1 MPGEELVGEDIFG
14 DDYSWFMEELLEQRS
29 DQEVDTI
36 LGLLELPDAAEVL
49 DAPCGHG
56 RISNRLAARGL
67 RVTGLDRSRRFLE
80 LARERAAAAG
90 AAGVEVEY
98 VEGDLRELPF
108 EGRFDAVLNWFSSFG
123 YFDDEGNRRV
133 LEGFRRALKP
143 GGRLLL
149 EQASRELLI
158 RNLPA
163 HGVPAVWMTERGD
176 DLLIDKVSFDPAAGR
191 SHTERIVVRDGQV
204 RRTEFSLSQPTAS
217 QLGDWM
223 RAAGFDEVEAFDESG
238 GPFAATSRRLL
249 MRARAA

>member
-1 MPGEELVGEDIFG
+1 MAEELVPDEIFG

-29 DQEVDTI
+29 DQDVDTI
-36 LGLLELPDAAEVL
+36 VGLLELPDAAELL

-90 AAGVEVEY
+90 MEVEY

-108 EGRFDAVLNWFSSFG
+108 EARFDAVLNWFSSFG
-123 YFDDEGNRRV
+123 YFDDDGNRRV
-133 LEGFRRALKP
+133 LECFRRALKP

-149 EQASRELLI
+149 EQASRELLV
-158 RNLPA
+158 RNQPPFGGPLILM
-163 HGVPAVWMTERGD
+163 GERGD
-176 DLLIDKVSFDPAAGR
+176 DLLIDKVSFDPLAGR

-204 RRTEFSLSQPTAS
+204 RRTEFSLSQPTRVTACR
-217 QLGDWM
+217 LDAGG
-223 RAAGFDEVEAFDESG
+223 GFDEVEAFDESG
-238 GPFAATSRRLL
+238 GAFAATSRRLL